1 MAEAM
6 TGAERYFAAR
16 MGDPEYREAHDAA
29 ARRIERIDALVR
41 EFDRRRQECGLSKSA
56 LARWAGLPP

>member
-1 MAEAM
+1 
-6 TGAERYFAAR
+6 

-41 EFDRRRQECGLSKSA
+41 EFDGHDA
-56 LARWAGLPP
+56 GGAR